1 MSKKVLMT
9 NLYLQKYTG
18 SELHTL
24 ELARQFK
31 KALSQQM
38 VDF

>member
-31 KALSQQM
+31 KM
-38 VDF
+38 DMK